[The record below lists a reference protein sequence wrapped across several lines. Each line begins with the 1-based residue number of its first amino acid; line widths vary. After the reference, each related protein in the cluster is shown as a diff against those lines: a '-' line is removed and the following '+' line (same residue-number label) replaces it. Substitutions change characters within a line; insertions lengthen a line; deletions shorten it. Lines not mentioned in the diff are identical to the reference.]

1 MSTSVKSIRSNL
13 GNNQQIATRDQLGVE
28 NNNNNNNSTTN
39 QTNPPNEV
47 IIDRR
52 VDARGNTVE
61 CRYIKGKLLGKGGFA
76 KCYVGTSERSR
87 TNYAIKLVAKS
98 SLVKTRA
105 KLKVSINRIIFIID
119 YMIIEFLL
127 IRFSFI
133 INFLCYQYKIFYRR

>member
-1 MSTSVKSIRSNL
+1 MSTAVKSIHSNP
-13 GNNQQIATRDQLGVE
+13 GNNQQIASKGQLGVE

-39 QTNPPNEV
+39 QTNPPNEI

-52 VDARGNTVE
+52 VDARGNSVE
-61 CRYIKGKLLGKGGFA
+61 YRYIKGKLLGKGGFA

-105 KLKVSINRIIFIID
+105 KLKVSI
-119 YMIIEFLL
+119 Y
-127 IRFSFI
+127 
-133 INFLCYQYKIFYRR
+133 

>member
-76 KCYVGTSERSR
+76 KCYEVTNLDSKKVLAAKIIPKSTLIKSR
-87 TNYAIKLVAKS
+87 A
-98 SLVKTRA
+98 R
-105 KLKVSINRIIFIID
+105 
-119 YMIIEFLL
+119 
-127 IRFSFI
+127 
-133 INFLCYQYKIFYRR
+133 